1 MKVKTVQSKVVFSP
15 VTIQITFETA
25 EELKMF
31 VNTVGYNESIP
42 QMVTKW
48 SDNRESDHKLCS
60 DMLTELHGEART
72 ALANS
77 LK

>member
-1 MKVKTVQSKVVFSP
+1 
-15 VTIQITFETA
+15 
-25 EELKMF
+25 MF

-60 DMLTELHGEART
+60 DMLTNLHGEAEQHWRIHS
-72 ALANS
+72 NDKES
-77 LK
+77 